1 MNDSQNAIT
10 VIYRE
15 HWQKL
20 YIHAYNLLNDEES
33 AKDVVNDVFCSVLES
48 NERLTTEEDL
58 LPLFFV
64 MVRNRCIDQIRHQNV
79 VHKNAERYLEE
90 LYSGW
95 TVKEYREYEDK
106 INRMQESIRQ
116 MAPQM
121 RTVVEEFFLNE
132 KKCAEISE
140 KLRISDNTVR
150 THIARALKILRKQ
163 LTIFFKKKSY
173 RGVISFSNLYV
184 FNETIDTMIDHSD
197 KKLDYALRAIQH
209 PQLRETD
216 EFLQWIGIPE
226 NKELFLEL
234 MACKEA
240 VIRENLQRKR
250 KYRKKMRILAIA
262 SSVAAVLIL
271 AFLIPSLLPSTSL
284 PAEQPIRFFAA
295 NNNDE
300 HVVLQMD
307 GRSEQQLLTDSVMD
321 VKDWKTVSADT
332 VCCQTLTTPRGK
344 DFLLVLADGTKVW
357 LNAESRLRYPVAFHG
372 KERRVEL
379 EGEACF
385 EVAKDAEHPFIVC
398 ANGMNTMVLGT
409 KFNVRSYSVEDRH
422 VTLVN
427 GKVQVTNT
435 VNNKSVTLRPGQDLT
450 YTETGE
456 EKVSEV
462 NIATYTAWTEGMFY
476 FEDVPL
482 EEIMG
487 ALGRWYNVN
496 IDFERCELY
505 HIRLNFWANKNTH
518 LDEALELL
526 NKLEKVQVDYQD
538 GTITIKQI

>member
-1 MNDSQNAIT
+1 
-10 VIYRE
+10 
-15 HWQKL
+15 
-20 YIHAYNLLNDEES
+20 
-33 AKDVVNDVFCSVLES
+33 
-48 NERLTTEEDL
+48 
-58 LPLFFV
+58 
-64 MVRNRCIDQIRHQNV
+64 
-79 VHKNAERYLEE
+79 
-90 LYSGW
+90 
-95 TVKEYREYEDK
+95 
-106 INRMQESIRQ
+106 
-116 MAPQM
+116 
-121 RTVVEEFFLNE
+121 
-132 KKCAEISE
+132 
-140 KLRISDNTVR
+140 
-150 THIARALKILRKQ
+150 
-163 LTIFFKKKSY
+163 
-173 RGVISFSNLYV
+173 
-184 FNETIDTMIDHSD
+184 
-197 KKLDYALRAIQH
+197 
-209 PQLRETD
+209 
-216 EFLQWIGIPE
+216 
-226 NKELFLEL
+226 

-262 SSVAAVLIL
+262 SSAAAVLIL

-357 LNAESRLRYPVAFHG
+357 LNAESRLRYPVAFNG

-518 LDEALELL
+518 LDEALELTNAYAPEHL
-526 NKLEKVQVDYQD
+526 IIETENYMEVAERVTNAGSVFLGSLTPESAGDYAS
-538 GTITIKQI
+538 GTNHTLPTNGYAKAYSGVSLDSFIRKITFQEILPEGIKAIGPAIEEMAANEHLDAHKNAVTVRLKAIQNS